1 MNVLEAIRGRR
12 SIRMYREEN
21 LEAGLIKALIGEAV
35 YAPTGSNAQPWSF
48 AVVQNRDFLKKWSDL
63 SKQDILER
71 IKQNKG
77 PGLFRYKNTLENPD
91 FNIFYNA
98 PTLVSVYGDP
108 ESSNYIN
115 DCSMAALNLM
125 LAAYDKGIGSCW
137 IGFAVPAGNLPEIK
151 GLLNVPERFRI
162 VAPVIL
168 GYPERQWPLLSRRE
182 PVITGWIE

>member
-12 SIRMYREEN
+12 SIRTYREEP
-21 LEAGLIKALIGEAV
+21 LEGSVIRELLGAAV

-48 AVVQNRDFLKKWSDL
+48 AVVQNKEFLKKWSDL
-63 SKQDILER
+63 SKQEMLKQ
-71 IKQNKG
+71 IKQNTS
-77 PGLFRYKNTLENPD
+77 FSHYKNTLENPD

-98 PTLVSVYGDP
+98 PALVAVYGDP
-108 ESSNYIN
+108 GSGNYKF

-125 LAAYDKGIGSCW
+125 LAAYEKGLGSCW
-137 IGFAVPAGNLPEIK
+137 IGFAVPGGNMPEIK
-151 GLLNVPERFRI
+151 GLLNVPENFKI

-168 GYPERQWPLLSRRE
+168 GYPEKQWPVLTRKD